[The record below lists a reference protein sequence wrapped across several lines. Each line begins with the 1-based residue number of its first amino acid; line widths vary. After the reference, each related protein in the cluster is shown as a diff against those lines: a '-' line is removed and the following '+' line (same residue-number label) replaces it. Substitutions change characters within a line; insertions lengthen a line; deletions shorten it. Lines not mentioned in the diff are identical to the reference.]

1 MNKLIK
7 SKLGILLT
15 GMTAMLWMAACS
27 DMNELGD
34 RFLNREEVFYAEKVD
49 SAATHTGIK
58 QIEIEIYVKST
69 RIDFVRAYWNNSA
82 DSTDIPVSFKS
93 GIFRKTVENMKASEY
108 IFNLVSFDK
117 YGNRSLPYEL
127 VGKVASDD

>member
-15 GMTAMLWMAACS
+15 GMTAILWLAACS

-34 RFLNREEVFYAEKVD
+34 RFLNREEVFYAEKID

-82 DSTDIPVSFKS
+82 DSTDIPVGFKS
-93 GIFRKTVENMKASEY
+93 GTFRKTVENMKASEY
-108 IFNLVSFDK
+108 IFNLVRFDK
-117 YGNRSLPYEL
+117 
-127 VGKVASDD
+127 